1 MFRGNLPAKIDAQ
14 GRIKIP
20 SAHRKTLD
28 MNYGEQVYVTSVT
41 GQNVLV
47 YPMHEW
53 EDMEARLLEPPK
65 LLPGKLKFLRNT
77 SYYGQVAK
85 VDRQSR
91 ILVPARLREAAG
103 VNAREVDVMGQLNY
117 LEIWNRERF
126 QEVLEKDPYTE
137 VDALALAEIGI

>member
-1 MFRGNLPAKIDAQ
+1 MFRGNLPAKIDEQ

-20 SAHRKTLD
+20 SAHRQILD

-41 GQNVLV
+41 GYNVLI

-53 EDMEARLLEPPK
+53 EDMEAKLLEPPK

-77 SYYGQVAK
+77 SYYGQVGK

-91 ILVPARLREAAG
+91 ILIPVRLREAAEID
-103 VNAREVDVMGQLNY
+103 AREVDVMGQLNY

-126 QEVLEKDPYTE
+126 QEVLKKDPYTE